1 MPNPNISTQD
11 WYYHAP
17 SKRVVQPAK
26 PAPAASQIPGIGGLP
41 DELAN
46 PEGDDRHFRRKWI
59 RDTDSKYI
67 KLAKGGGRKNLLTF
81 RSPQVKAEEPVPYP
95 RVEWFDHEHPEEEVD
110 ESSHE
115 FVVQNEEENK
125 EKKQGYQVLPEW
137 YVHVHDVPADDEI
150 VTGSYR
156 SKRPIMGFDNLS
168 KWQRDSKD
176 AKQNPNNVRLPP
188 LKKIHKVD
196 KRYEELK
203 AAQRIAPQAQGRHAR
218 LPKIENEQVD
228 FKHLMSMGYQRD
240 WLQEQKQKTKEEK
253 TEKKKQQEEVEDKRE
268 KQHNKAIRKPNNASD
283 SDKPMFKLSKFERIQ
298 PRVESFRT

>member
-17 SKRVVQPAK
+17 SKRVAQPAK
-26 PAPAASQIPGIGGLP
+26 PAPPASQIPGIGGLP

-168 KWQRDSKD
+168 KWQRDSND

-240 WLQEQKQKTKEEK
+240 WLQEQKQKTEEEK
-253 TEKKKQQEEVEDKRE
+253 GEKKKQQEEVEDKRE

-283 SDKPMFKLSKFERIQ
+283 GDKPMFKLSKFERVQ

>member
-1 MPNPNISTQD
+1 MKVDNLTMKLSSPFFSD

-125 EKKQGYQVLPEW
+125 EKKQG
-137 YVHVHDVPADDEI
+137 
-150 VTGSYR
+150 
-156 SKRPIMGFDNLS
+156 
-168 KWQRDSKD
+168 
-176 AKQNPNNVRLPP
+176 
-188 LKKIHKVD
+188 
-196 KRYEELK
+196 
-203 AAQRIAPQAQGRHAR
+203 
-218 LPKIENEQVD
+218 
-228 FKHLMSMGYQRD
+228 
-240 WLQEQKQKTKEEK
+240 
-253 TEKKKQQEEVEDKRE
+253 
-268 KQHNKAIRKPNNASD
+268 
-283 SDKPMFKLSKFERIQ
+283 
-298 PRVESFRT
+298 

>member
-26 PAPAASQIPGIGGLP
+26 PAPPASQIPGIGGLP

-253 TEKKKQQEEVEDKRE
+253 GEKKKQQEEVEDKQE

-283 SDKPMFKLSKFERIQ
+283 GDKPMFKLSKFERIQ

>member
-1 MPNPNISTQD
+1 MKLSSPFFSD

-26 PAPAASQIPGIGGLP
+26 PAPPASQIPGIGGLP

-95 RVEWFDHEHPEEEVD
+95 QVEWFDHEHPEEEVD

-125 EKKQGYQVLPEW
+125 EKKQG
-137 YVHVHDVPADDEI
+137 
-150 VTGSYR
+150 
-156 SKRPIMGFDNLS
+156 
-168 KWQRDSKD
+168 
-176 AKQNPNNVRLPP
+176 
-188 LKKIHKVD
+188 
-196 KRYEELK
+196 
-203 AAQRIAPQAQGRHAR
+203 
-218 LPKIENEQVD
+218 
-228 FKHLMSMGYQRD
+228 
-240 WLQEQKQKTKEEK
+240 
-253 TEKKKQQEEVEDKRE
+253 
-268 KQHNKAIRKPNNASD
+268 
-283 SDKPMFKLSKFERIQ
+283 
-298 PRVESFRT
+298 

>member
-1 MPNPNISTQD
+1 MKVDNLTMKLSSPFFSD

-26 PAPAASQIPGIGGLP
+26 PAPPASQIPGIGGLP

-125 EKKQGYQVLPEW
+125 EKKQG
-137 YVHVHDVPADDEI
+137 
-150 VTGSYR
+150 
-156 SKRPIMGFDNLS
+156 
-168 KWQRDSKD
+168 
-176 AKQNPNNVRLPP
+176 
-188 LKKIHKVD
+188 
-196 KRYEELK
+196 
-203 AAQRIAPQAQGRHAR
+203 
-218 LPKIENEQVD
+218 
-228 FKHLMSMGYQRD
+228 
-240 WLQEQKQKTKEEK
+240 
-253 TEKKKQQEEVEDKRE
+253 
-268 KQHNKAIRKPNNASD
+268 
-283 SDKPMFKLSKFERIQ
+283 
-298 PRVESFRT
+298 

>member
-1 MPNPNISTQD
+1 MHELSQPQLCNEYTRKHVYSLVYSVDFILRISKMLWTCLVITIDKLRNVSSILKVDNLTMKVFSPFFSD

-17 SKRVVQPAK
+17 SKRVAQPAK

-125 EKKQGYQVLPEW
+125 EKKQG
-137 YVHVHDVPADDEI
+137 
-150 VTGSYR
+150 
-156 SKRPIMGFDNLS
+156 
-168 KWQRDSKD
+168 
-176 AKQNPNNVRLPP
+176 
-188 LKKIHKVD
+188 
-196 KRYEELK
+196 
-203 AAQRIAPQAQGRHAR
+203 
-218 LPKIENEQVD
+218 
-228 FKHLMSMGYQRD
+228 
-240 WLQEQKQKTKEEK
+240 
-253 TEKKKQQEEVEDKRE
+253 
-268 KQHNKAIRKPNNASD
+268 
-283 SDKPMFKLSKFERIQ
+283 
-298 PRVESFRT
+298 

>member
-168 KWQRDSKD
+168 KWQR
-176 AKQNPNNVRLPP
+176 
-188 LKKIHKVD
+188 
-196 KRYEELK
+196 
-203 AAQRIAPQAQGRHAR
+203 
-218 LPKIENEQVD
+218 ENEQVD

-253 TEKKKQQEEVEDKRE
+253 GEKKKQQEEVEDKRE

-283 SDKPMFKLSKFERIQ
+283 SDKPMFKLSKFERVQ